1 MLDDYK
7 RGGRKR
13 VLGMRRPM
21 LISDHPTEAGR
32 AATRQILRIVPDH
45 FVDVGNER
53 LPFRSTAPAAGKV
66 EAHRETGLA

>member
-1 MLDDYK
+1 
-7 RGGRKR
+7 
-13 VLGMRRPM
+13 M